1 MNAALV
7 GTLNAPHPA
16 GWIPHPMVLPI
27 PDGPD
32 TKFLQLSMDGDGD
45 PVSGAFGHFR
55 VHQADQLVRG
65 HEFR

>member
-1 MNAALV
+1 
-7 GTLNAPHPA
+7 
-16 GWIPHPMVLPI
+16 MVLPI